1 MGPPLGLPQRNISRW
16 ESVASVASQSGA
28 AKKAGG
34 AGAVIFILVM
44 IRFFVY
50 HLTAA
55 SKSNSGSYYPYNH

>member
-34 AGAVIFILVM
+34 AGAVIYFFGHDKILRLPFNRS
-44 IRFFVY
+44 IKIKFR
-50 HLTAA
+50 LIL
-55 SKSNSGSYYPYNH
+55 SI